1 MDDSAW
7 SKCNCLLCNSSVIV
21 HKKPAFGEPNVSIWD
36 LRSSFNT
43 TAISEHTAEEKKD
56 FVQLLAELLQKEI
69 VREKC
74 RKY

>member
-1 MDDSAW
+1 MY
-7 SKCNCLLCNSSVIV
+7 
-21 HKKPAFGEPNVSIWD
+21 KKPAFGEPNVNIWD

-43 TAISEHTAEEKKD
+43 TAISEHAAEEKKD